1 MTTNENA
8 LPNDGDLQPMDNHAT
23 GIEVK
28 PLDNH
33 ATGEPLAAAPAKP
46 AAAADEQIVTLDNH
60 ATGTLP

>member
-1 MTTNENA
+1 MTTNENV

-23 GIEVK
+23 GIEIK

-33 ATGEPLAAAPAKP
+33 ATGEPLAAAPD
-46 AAAADEQIVTLDNH
+46 AADEQIVTLDNH